1 MTSEPTSADLLEGT
15 TKSLGAMHRH
25 QVHREPW
32 PDFDAFDA
40 SAYPEPLR
48 RRAAWH
54 WMARARAEHGSVL
67 QFSAVNHAL
76 TRARAPVEMLGAL
89 ARLITDEV
97 RHVELCARTAETF
110 YPEARTDE
118 APVDFFAWK
127 MPRAPW
133 PDAPRGGQREP
144 LFAWASR
151 AILTACCLGETL
163 SKPMLEAVAT
173 VATDPLPRVAA
184 EQILRDEQFHA
195 RFGWEALAVLVPRLS
210 EESRG
215 TLQEQLAKSF
225 AGFERT
231 TCGKVRIEDL
241 AESAMAIVPGEE
253 AEEPNLG
260 TLTERQFA
268 MIFYATLE
276 HEIFGA
282 LKELGLDPEAAWV
295 RRAAYPAPAKG
306 REPAAESRG

>member
-1 MTSEPTSADLLEGT
+1 MTSEPTSTDLLEAT
-15 TKSLGAMHRH
+15 TKSLAAMHH
-25 QVHREPW
+25 NQVHRDPW

-40 SAYPEPLR
+40 GAYPEPLR

-67 QFSAVNHAL
+67 QFSAVTHAL
-76 TRARAPVEMLGAL
+76 TRARAPVELLGAL

-97 RHVELCARTAETF
+97 RHVELCARTAEAF
-110 YPEARTDE
+110 YPEARSTDL
-118 APVDFFAWK
+118 PPDFFAWR
-127 MPRAPW
+127 MPREPW
-133 PDAPRGGQREP
+133 PDAPKSGERER

-195 RFGWEALAVLVPRLS
+195 RFGWEALAVLVPLLDEKGRKN
-210 EESRG
+210 
-215 TLQEQLAKSF
+215 LQEQLAKSF

-241 AESAMAIVPGEE
+241 AGSEMAIVPGED
-253 AEEPNLG
+253 ADEPNLG

-282 LKELGLDPEAAWV
+282 LKQLGLDPEAAWV
-295 RRAAYPAPAKG
+295 RRAAYPAKG

>member
-1 MTSEPTSADLLEGT
+1 MTSEPTSTELLAET
-15 TKSLGAMHRH
+15 TRSLGAMHRH
-25 QVHREPW
+25 QVHRDPW
-32 PDFDAFDA
+32 PAIEAFDP

-67 QFSAVNHAL
+67 QFSAVTHAL
-76 TRARAPVEMLGAL
+76 TRARAPVEILGAL

-97 RHVELCARTAETF
+97 RHVELCARTAEAF
-110 YPEARTDE
+110 YPEAKTDQ
-118 APVDFFAWK
+118 APADFFAWR

-133 PDAPRGGQREP
+133 PDAPKGGDRVA
-144 LFAWASR
+144 LLAWSAR

-195 RFGWEALAVLVPRLS
+195 RFGWESLSVIVPLLDEKGRAD
-210 EESRG
+210 
-215 TLQEQLAKSF
+215 LQEQLAKSF

-231 TCGKVRIEDL
+231 TCGQVRIEDL
-241 AESAMAIVPGEE
+241 AGSEMEIVPGEE
-253 AEEPNLG
+253 ADEPNLG
-260 TLTERQFA
+260 TLSERQFA

-276 HEIFGA
+276 HEIFPA
-282 LKELGLDPEAAWV
+282 LRELGLDPEAAWV
-295 RRAAYPAPAKG
+295 RRATYPAAKG